1 MRKVFAFTVLLFFCL
16 SLAFSTNLQKIYTTR
31 DSIYQRVCSLCMR
44 SNVIGPSSSSPLS
57 AKALLIALDRI
68 NPEGLE
74 GPDKS
79 EYEELYSLL
88 TGEEYVFKS
97 DNFSLDA
104 NVGVNLGV
112 NIADYSDFDYGNTKK
127 DAPSYDRKENTLVP
141 YRYQD
146 ALLSVGLNM
155 NFGDYI
161 NLDTRFDLK
170 NPNNVMYESTMGF
183 LFTSVIDKKGIA
195 AEWPFRAGASIGNDY
210 VSFIFGRFPHSI
222 GNGVTGNLLIGD
234 NFDYQEVTALSFLSN
249 YFTYNI
255 SVTRFDLQALDG
267 NNRFIRNKFL
277 GEQQVRVN
285 HRFDINIL
293 DKVRFVLN
301 LGTMFKSD
309 SFFDIRFFYPFMV
322 THNYNDYNSG
332 VNRANF
338 DEANNI
344 LSVEVEWNITKGL
357 LTTAQLV
364 VDQFQMPWEEW
375 TSLPLAF
382 GALWNLKH
390 SARINGGT
398 LNSWIEAVYTNPYLY
413 LNAKYYTEKIG
424 EETKEFIDYNLDHI
438 VGYNTIWFD
447 DYGYS
452 GYVYGPDSIVFSIGS
467 SYTADENL
475 FEIGGNILWK
485 VSGNKGIK
493 HKANGSYNT
502 SIDMSNAVIEKTPEE
517 FMQNIVS
524 PSGGWKTA
532 EHLLKLALYGKY
544 NINGNVWGNVSLY
557 SAFGFNTTCFIWQ
570 IQYKRQCM
578 GKCFI
583 IFSIWI

>member
-1 MRKVFAFTVLLFFCL
+1 MRKVFAFSVLLFFCF

-31 DSIYQRVCSLCMR
+31 DSIYQRVSSLCMR

-68 NPEGLE
+68 NPEELE
-74 GPDKS
+74 DLDKS
-79 EYEELYSLL
+79 EYVELYSLL

-146 ALLSVGLNM
+146 ALL
-155 NFGDYI
+155 
-161 NLDTRFDLK
+161 
-170 NPNNVMYESTMGF
+170 
-183 LFTSVIDKKGIA
+183 GIA

-255 SVTRFDLQALDG
+255 SVTRFDLQALDD

-293 DKVRFVLN
+293 DKARFVLN

-424 EETKEFIDYNLDHI
+424 NETKEFIDYNLDHI

-467 SYTADENL
+467 SYTADEDL

-502 SIDMSNAVIEKTPEE
+502 SIDMSDAVIEKTPEE

-557 SAFGFNTTCFIWQ
+557 SAFGFNTYFNYCHKPGEIEFQPQLLIGAKYT
-570 IQYKRQCM
+570 Y
-578 GKCFI
+578 
-583 IFSIWI
+583 